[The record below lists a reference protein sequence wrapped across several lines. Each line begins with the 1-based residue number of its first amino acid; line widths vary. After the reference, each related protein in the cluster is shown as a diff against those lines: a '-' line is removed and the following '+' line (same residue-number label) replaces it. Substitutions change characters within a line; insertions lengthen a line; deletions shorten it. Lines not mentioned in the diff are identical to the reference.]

1 MVYFSV
7 YSGSLRKS
15 NATVENSFTILKH
28 QVLRLEK
35 DIMISRFIQK
45 NEEMIRSSLIERK
58 YSLKTTSQKRNNR
71 KNKTESTIDNAEEK
85 ILNNLSNEG
94 WAKT

>member
-1 MVYFSV
+1 M
-7 YSGSLRKS
+7 
-15 NATVENSFTILKH
+15 ENSFTILKH